1 MAVEL
6 AVPSI
11 HQNGFQTILF
21 ARASGFEHIKVCCA
35 VLDVSVCVCAT
46 VCVHACMCVGI
57 FVCVCYVL

>member
-35 VLDVSVCVCAT
+35 VLDVSVCVC
-46 VCVHACMCVGI
+46 H
-57 FVCVCYVL
+57 CVCSCMYVCRDICVCMLCV

>member
-35 VLDVSVCVCAT
+35 VLDVSVCVCHCVRSCMY
-46 VCVHACMCVGI
+46 VCRDI
-57 FVCVCYVL
+57 CVCMLCV